1 MSDNPIKFL
10 SSLSSSEDELPSHH
24 FSEENVSS
32 NDGMSDYSPS
42 WSSEKEDPKEEDED
56 DADADAEDVDDD
68 SDDDS
73 DFDSVFALPPPK
85 RARRARGSCI

>member
-1 MSDNPIKFL
+1 MSDNPIKFP

-42 WSSEKEDPKEEDED
+42 WSSEMEDPEEEDEAN
-56 DADADAEDVDDD
+56 ADADAEDNSDD
-68 SDDDS
+68 SYSDSNS
-73 DFDSVFALPPPK
+73 DFASPPPK
-85 RARRARGSCI
+85 RARIK